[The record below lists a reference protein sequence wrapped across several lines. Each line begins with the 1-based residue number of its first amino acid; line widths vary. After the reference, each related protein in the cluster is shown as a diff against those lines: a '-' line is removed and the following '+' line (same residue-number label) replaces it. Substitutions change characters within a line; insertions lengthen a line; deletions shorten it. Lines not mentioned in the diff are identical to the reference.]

1 MKTENISIL
10 ILYTGGTI
18 GMITDHITGAL
29 LPFRVENILEEL
41 PELRKFG
48 YNLTTYSFN
57 PPIDSSNVNPEVWKE
72 IASVIETNYE
82 KYDGFIIL
90 HGTDTMAY
98 SASAISFMLEN
109 LQKPVIFTGSQLPLG
124 KLRTDGRDN
133 LIAAIEIAATRK
145 GKLPAVPEVGIY
157 FENKLFRGNRTSK
170 YNVEAFK
177 AFQSYNYPP
186 LVESGVHIRYNTAAI
201 RKINRKS
208 KLVVHKNLDDNLV
221 ILKLFPG
228 INKKT
233 VQAILNIP
241 GLKAVIIETFGAGN
255 AMEEKWFI
263 NEVKKAID
271 KNIILL
277 NVTQCAQ
284 GSVELGLYESSVELA
299 RLGVVS
305 GYDITTEAAVTKLMF
320 LLGMGLGKEKIVL
333 NLNKS
338 LSGEITI

>member
-1 MKTENISIL
+1 
-10 ILYTGGTI
+10 
-18 GMITDHITGAL
+18 
-29 LPFRVENILEEL
+29 
-41 PELRKFG
+41 
-48 YNLTTYSFN
+48 
-57 PPIDSSNVNPEVWKE
+57 
-72 IASVIETNYE
+72 
-82 KYDGFIIL
+82 
-90 HGTDTMAY
+90 MAY

-186 LVESGVHIRYNTAAI
+186 LVESGVHIRYNSAAI
-201 RKINRKS
+201 RKINGKS
-208 KLVVHKNLDDNLV
+208 KLVVHKNMDDNLV
-221 ILKLFPG
+221 VLKLFPG

-263 NEVKKAID
+263 NEIKKAID

-299 RLGVVS
+299 KMGVVS

-320 LLGMGLGKEKIVL
+320 LLGMGMEKEKIVL